1 MDRPRLRGSTPAPAR
16 RRALLRQ
23 RCVRRPPASSEC
35 LTQTT
40 MPRIPT
46 MTTTVD
52 TALDAQIKSAHRRMW
67 ASGDYP
73 AVASEVI
80 PELGAVLVQ
89 ALGVQPNDKV
99 LDAAAGFGNAAILVA
114 LVGARVTATDLA
126 PELFDAGRRDAAVAG
141 VDVSWLEADAERLP
155 FDDGSFDV
163 AMSVVGVMF
172 TPSHQRSAD
181 ALIRAVGPGG
191 RIGLINWTPSG
202 FIGDMFATMKPY
214 AAPPPAG
221 AQPPPLWGDPDHL
234 AGLFGDKVTGVRTER
249 RMLTVDRFRAPEDFL
264 AFFRRPTGRLSR
276 STPGSR
282 TTPQP
287 PPSSTRPSQISLAT
301 TLAASRSCSGSTSW
315 PRRRPSEGS
324 LGGPAA
330 NSPRPDPPLHQ
341 CRARRP
347 CPPPRGFSDPFDQL
361 RRAPGP

>member
-1 MDRPRLRGSTPAPAR
+1 
-16 RRALLRQ
+16 
-23 RCVRRPPASSEC
+23 
-35 LTQTT
+35 
-40 MPRIPT
+40 

-99 LDAAAGFGNAAILVA
+99 LDVAAGSGNAAIPAA

-181 ALIRAVGPGG
+181 ELIRVVGPGG

-264 AFFRRPTGRLSR
+264 AFFKKTYGPTIAVYARLTNDPTASAQLDQTLTDLARNNFGR
-276 STPGSR
+276 
-282 TTPQP
+282 QP
-287 PPSSTRPSQISLAT
+287 FMQWEYLLAT
-301 TLAASRSCSGSTSW
+301 ATVI
-315 PRRRPSEGS
+315 
-324 LGGPAA
+324 
-330 NSPRPDPPLHQ
+330 
-341 CRARRP
+341 
-347 CPPPRGFSDPFDQL
+347 
-361 RRAPGP
+361 